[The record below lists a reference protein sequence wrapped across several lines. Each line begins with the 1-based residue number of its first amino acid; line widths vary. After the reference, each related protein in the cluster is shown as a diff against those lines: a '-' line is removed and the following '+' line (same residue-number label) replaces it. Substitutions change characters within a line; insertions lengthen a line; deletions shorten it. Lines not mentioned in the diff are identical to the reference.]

1 MGSKSFLFYL
11 LPTDTKSYKGVIIIA
26 CFHPNIGQRVKGSGT
41 VPKLIRPYKSTVSN
55 SDDFEFRHLF
65 LDGEF
70 NSNGQELETF
80 LVPCGKC
87 VGCRLDYSREWAD
100 RCYLESLSK
109 SPNWFVTLTYD
120 DLNLPVTEYFNG
132 ETIIYTN
139 SLVKSH
145 ISEFLKRLRRYYDYH
160 FKIQDISFYGCGEY
174 GSQFQRPHFHLLL
187 FGCPIPDLQLFT
199 YKDGFVTYNSEI
211 FSKEWNKGFVTIN
224 EFTWETASYVARYC
238 LKKQYGESRYFYE
251 EHGLLPEFSIMSR
264 SPGIGYNYFEEHKD
278 EIFERGYIP
287 VKKSNGVFHSPIPK
301 YYERMLEKTDPAYF
315 EKYKQ
320 NKKDFAFNS
329 YVNAVQFS
337 DSDLSILDQRDVD
350 ERAKLSQ
357 IKALRRKFES
367 SYNCL

>member
-1 MGSKSFLFYL
+1 MF
-11 LPTDTKSYKGVIIIA
+11 VIA

-41 VPKLIRPYKSTVSN
+41 VPKIIRPYKGSGS
-55 SDDFEFRHLF
+55 SDDLEFRHLF
-65 LDGEF
+65 L
-70 NSNGQELETF
+70 NGDVDSLGRELETF

-120 DLNLPVTEYFNG
+120 DVNLPVTEFYDG
-132 ETIIYTN
+132 ENIIYTN

-160 FKIQDISFYGCGEY
+160 FQLQDISFYGCGEY

-187 FGCPIPDLQLFT
+187 FGCPIPDLELFT
-199 YKDGFVTYNSEI
+199 YKDGFATYNSDI
-211 FSKEWNKGFVTIN
+211 FSKTWNKGFVTIN

-238 LKKQYGESRYFYE
+238 LKKQYGDNSIFYE
-251 EHGLLPEFSIMSR
+251 ANGLAPEFSIMSR
-264 SPGIGYNYFEEHKD
+264 SPGIGYKYFDEHKY

-301 YYERMLEKTDPAYF
+301 YFERMLEKDDPLYF
-315 EKYKQ
+315 QQYKVEKR
-320 NKKDFAFNS
+320 NKFFDS
-329 YVNAVQFS
+329 YVNDFQLSSSEV
-337 DSDLSILDQRDVD
+337 SILDQRDID

-357 IKALRRKFES
+357 IKALRRQFES
-367 SYNCL
+367 SFNIL